1 MNTILRT
8 KEVIEALQDLDF
20 NTIETKEMAKCRSE
34 LRGYMED
41 FADEINQANKQNDLI
56 QLAELEE
63 ARQEIRALYEK
74 TDTKSVR
81 EYERF
86 NKMIMTIVVLVV
98 LAVMVLL
105 GLVGSRLLDGGAVE
119 GASIL
124 PSEEAGEFVDEF
136 PYLHFTFEEVVN
148 EFGHEYEVVNHEG
161 GLFMVYEDE
170 LIPYAFGFVSLEANS
185 QVITIILHK
194 GAQYGDVRIG
204 MALPVVIDMLGEP
217 DSAAVNE
224 MDGGYTTKYV
234 HEDYTIEF
242 ISDDEKSLVDAAV
255 IRKFSF
261 K

>member
-1 MNTILRT
+1 MNTIKKT
-8 KEVIEALQDLDF
+8 KEVIEALGDLDF
-20 NTIETKEMAKCRSE
+20 KTIPTKEVAKCRSE
-34 LRGYMED
+34 LREYMED
-41 FADEINQANKQNDLI
+41 LGDEINQAKKQNDLI

-63 ARQEIRALYEK
+63 ARLEIMALHKK

-86 NKMIMTIVVLVV
+86 SKMIMITVVVVV

-105 GLVGSRLLDGGAVE
+105 GLVGVRLLDGGSVE
-119 GASIL
+119 GIFL
-124 PSEEAGEFVDEF
+124 MPSEEAGEFVDEF
-136 PYLHFTFEEVVN
+136 PYLHLSFEEVVN
-148 EFGHEYEVVNHEG
+148 EFGDGYEVVNHEG

-170 LIPYAFGFVSLEANS
+170 SIPYAFGFVSLEANS

-204 MALPVVIDMLGEP
+204 MALPVVIDMLGDP

-224 MDGGYTTKYV
+224 MDGGYSTKYE

-242 ISDDEKSLVDAAV
+242 ISDDEKSVVDAAV